1 MKYKLYQINEDR
13 DSEHRCFLGL
23 EYITNKGLSPLV
35 DPSIYDQVYSGEAA
49 GTLEDLFRT
58 FNVAHP
64 HDFQGH
70 SMSVSDVV
78 VVEGADGLP
87 DGAYFCDSVGF
98 KPVDFPI
105 CEVPPKK
112 ETMTVVMLHSG
123 KPAVIA
129 EIGRSLKDLQAA
141 VGGTVEQ
148 YSPFEDPVSLLC
160 NEEGKILGLPLN
172 RAIYDEGGGVL
183 DIIAGPC
190 FICGHGTE
198 NFDSLSPAMQQMPGM
213 RICPWRNFRGLCWL
227 PWARP
232 GNRRKPKRPN
242 RMVSP
247 SMWPPICPTAKN
259 PLGPS

>member
-13 DSEHRCFLGL
+13 DSERRCFLGT
-23 EYITNKGLSPLV
+23 ESITHRGLTPLV
-35 DPSIYDQVYSGEAA
+35 DPSIYELVYSGEID
-49 GTLEDLFRT
+49 GTLEVLYQV
-58 FNVAHP
+58 FNSRPQPHP
-64 HDFQGH
+64 PISTARPQDFHGR

-112 ETMTVVMLHSG
+112 ETMTVVMLHPG

-129 EIGRSLKDLQAA
+129 EIGRSLNDLQAA

-160 NEEGKILGLPLN
+160 NEDGKILGLPLN
-172 RAIYDEGGGVL
+172 RAIYDESGNVL

-190 FICGHGTE
+190 FICGYGTE
-198 NFDSLSPAMQQMPGM
+198 NFDSLSPAMQQKYLNLFRNPEVISYDPKTREISIIQIATPGED
-213 RICPWRNFRGLCWL
+213 
-227 PWARP
+227 A
-232 GNRRKPKRPN
+232 
-242 RMVSP
+242 
-247 SMWPPICPTAKN
+247 
-259 PLGPS
+259 